1 MFICNLITN
10 FTTSIFCSGFLSS
23 YHISSDSMSA
33 KGATELAETNTQSN
47 NALKNRGLSQKKL
60 LSLEAQRISIILENC
75 ISQVR
80 IAATLPALLR
90 LNSVSSVV
98 DEELSRVLQEH
109 QILDDRLK
117 QESDGEQEGDVGEAR
132 KRVRAQLE
140 KDIKNS
146 VRDLLR
152 LVRAHPD
159 AILGLM
165 AEVGMEVGET
175 EYILIRGLE
184 KFHSYMVE
192 KLLTSVDEEL
202 RLALCK
208 PAPPLPVFNLE
219 IVISREEKIARVNKE
234 TDAKVGHQVGC

>member
-1 MFICNLITN
+1 
-10 FTTSIFCSGFLSS
+10 
-23 YHISSDSMSA
+23 MSA

-202 RLALCK
+202 QLALCK
-208 PAPPLPVFNLE
+208 LAPPLPVFNLE